1 MSEQNDLH
9 LLPSRELHTDEPSL
23 EHDTMVVSAEL
34 TQQVTDALGRVALT
48 AASGHTPLA
57 DLSRARP

>member
-1 MSEQNDLH
+1 MSQQTDLH
-9 LLPSRELHTDEPSL
+9 LVLSRELHTDDLSL

-34 TQQVTDALGRVALT
+34 TQQVTDALGRAALT
-48 AASGHTPLA
+48 AAAGHRALA